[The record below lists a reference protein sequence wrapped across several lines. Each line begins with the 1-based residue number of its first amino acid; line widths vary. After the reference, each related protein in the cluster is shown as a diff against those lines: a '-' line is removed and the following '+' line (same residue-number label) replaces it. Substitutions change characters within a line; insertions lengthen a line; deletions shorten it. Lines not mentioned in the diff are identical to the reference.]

1 MSLLLR
7 PATGVI
13 PKATLGRTYSG
24 RNGLVLGLALVVASL
39 SWTTFRMARR
49 LSGEPYVD
57 FYAFYWAARA
67 ADSGGDI
74 YEAGTR
80 MYIYP
85 PMLATGFV
93 PIGRLPVIEGAWVW
107 YGLALAA
114 TLLTLR
120 GWWNLVAKS
129 FRLPAGGWWPAVG
142 LALAVWIDQFRWEC
156 EASQTDWLIMAALV
170 FAGVLLTRAPALA
183 GLLIGFAINIKYLP
197 LLVVV
202 WLAVRRRWEAA
213 AAAMVG
219 VIVFALLPATVIG
232 WDRNLDY
239 LARAGSGLGKLVG
252 FHADGQPG
260 MVFPLEFA
268 YSVSIPS
275 GAARV
280 SNLIGLGKAYAAL
293 LIAAAAAAAAFAGG
307 RIYRRHGLSLLA
319 GNGPAGLHVLELV
332 GVMTLMLAFSPQ
344 TQNRHLYMLL
354 PAVLLGTAF
363 IVNRIEP
370 VKAAAAL
377 AIGVL
382 GTALLGDANAIDEE
396 GAVNWGCVG
405 GGGITVV
412 VMYLVLLDA
421 GLRRLRAGVDFTTSS
436 EATAGS
442 RGAPA

>member
-1 MSLLLR
+1 MRLLLR
-7 PATGVI
+7 PAIGVV
-13 PKATLGRTYSG
+13 PAATLRFPFAG
-24 RNGLVLGLALVVASL
+24 RNGIVLGLALVVAAL
-39 SWTTFRMARR
+39 SWTTFRMSRR
-49 LSGEPYVD
+49 LSAEPYVD

-80 MYIYP
+80 MYVYP
-85 PMLATGFV
+85 PMLAAGFV
-93 PIGRLPVIEGAWVW
+93 PVGRLPVIEGAWLW

-114 TLLTLR
+114 TLVTLR
-120 GWWNLVAKS
+120 GWWKLVAKS

-156 EASQTDWLIMAALV
+156 EASQTDWLILAALV
-170 FAGVLLTRAPALA
+170 FAGVLLNRAPILA
-183 GLLIGFAINIKYLP
+183 GLLIGFAINIKYVP

-202 WLAVRRRWEAA
+202 WLAVRRRWQAA
-213 AAAMVG
+213 ASAMAG
-219 VIVFALLPATVIG
+219 VILFALLPATVIG
-232 WDRNLDY
+232 WEKNLDY
-239 LARAGSGLGKLVG
+239 LARAGIGLGKLVG
-252 FHADGQPG
+252 LHAEGQPG
-260 MVFPLEFA
+260 TVFPLEFA

-280 SNLIGLGKAYAAL
+280 SNLIGLGKTLAAVL
-293 LIAAAAAAAAFAGG
+293 VAAAAATTAFAGG
-307 RIYRRHGLSLLA
+307 RLYQRHGLSLL
-319 GNGPAGLHVLELV
+319 GRNVPPGLDVLELV

-354 PAVLLGTAF
+354 PVVLLGTAF

-370 VKAAAAL
+370 AKAAAAL

-405 GGGITVV
+405 GGGITVL
-412 VMYLVLLDA
+412 VMYLILLDV
-421 GLRRLRAGVDFTTSS
+421 GLARLRMSQA
-436 EATAGS
+436 E
-442 RGAPA
+442 R